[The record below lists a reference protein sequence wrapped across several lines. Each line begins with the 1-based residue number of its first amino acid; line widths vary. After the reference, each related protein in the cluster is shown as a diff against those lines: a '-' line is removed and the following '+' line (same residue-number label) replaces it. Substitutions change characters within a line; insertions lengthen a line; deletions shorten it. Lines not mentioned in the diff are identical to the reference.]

1 MDTLTPFTP
10 LGYLVMFTLPMVV
23 LALFWLLPARQAV
36 IYSFIW
42 GWFFLPMK
50 AFNVHG
56 LTEYSKLSAT
66 PLCVLL
72 GALIFDT
79 DRVLA
84 LRPKIWDLPMLV
96 YLVCPFF
103 SSIHNELGPY
113 DGANAAVNQLYL
125 WGGGY
130 LIGRIYF
137 NDLEGLAELAFGF
150 ILGGLVYVP
159 FCLWEVRMSPQLHYQ
174 LYGFAQHAFA
184 QTRRFG
190 GYRPIVFMQHGI
202 ALGVWMISTA
212 LCAWWLWLC
221 GTFKHR
227 WHMSAGFWVI
237 VLFVT
242 VVLCRALEAAVL
254 MMICIAV
261 LSAVRFSWRAV
272 ARAALFALVL
282 APPAY
287 VIVRADA
294 LWSGDQLVRLAEKIN
309 DDRAASLA
317 FRLHNEDVL
326 AARAADSIIFGWGG
340 WSRFESLDADGRMA
354 IPDQQWIIAY
364 GKTGLIGLVSLML
377 TLLLPLLILMRRLP
391 VRYWTNPA
399 AAPAAVLAVIV
410 TLHMWDCLLN
420 AMVNPMFMMACGGL
434 TGLSAVTIRVVQ
446 PQKVTVAAAPQT
458 PPPQITAAGA
468 MR

>member
-10 LGYLVMFTLPMVV
+10 LGYLVMFTLPAVV
-23 LALFWLLPARQAV
+23 LALFWLFPPRQAV

-56 LTEYSKLSAT
+56 MTEYSKLSAT

-72 GALIFDT
+72 AALLFDT

-84 LRPKIWDLPMLV
+84 LRPRIWDVPMLV
-96 YLVCPFF
+96 YLICPFF
-103 SSIHNELGPY
+103 SSMHNDLGPY
-113 DGANAAVNQLYL
+113 DGANAAVNQFYL

-137 NDLEGLAELAFGF
+137 TDLDGLRDLAFGF
-150 ILGGLVYVP
+150 ILGGLIYVP

-184 QTRRFG
+184 QTQRFG

-212 LCAWWLWLC
+212 LTAWWLWLC

-227 WHMSAGFWVI
+227 WHMAATFWVI

-242 VVLCRALEAAVL
+242 VVLCRALEAAAL
-254 MMICIAV
+254 MTVGIAV
-261 LSAVRFSWRAV
+261 LTAVKYFWRPLARAV
-272 ARAALFALVL
+272 LFALVFV
-282 APPAY
+282 PPVY
-287 VIVRADA
+287 IYLRANN
-294 LWSGDQLVRLAEKIN
+294 LWAGDQMVRLAEKIN
-309 DDRAASLA
+309 EDRAASLA

-326 AARAADSIIFGWGG
+326 AARAAQSPIFGWGG
-340 WSRFESLDADGRMA
+340 WSRFESLDVSGRMA
-354 IPDQQWIIAY
+354 VPDQQWIIAY
-364 GKTGLIGLVSLML
+364 GKTGLVGLVSLLL
-377 TLLLPLLILMRRLP
+377 TLLMPLLILMRRLP
-391 VRYWTNPA
+391 LRYWTHPA
-399 AAPAAVLAVIV
+399 AAPAVVLAVIV

-434 TGLSAVTIRVVQ
+434 SGLSAVTIRVVQ
-446 PQKVTVAAAPQT
+446 QKVTVSAAPQSNR
-458 PPPQITAAGA
+458 PIQIPAAPA
-468 MR
+468 IQ